1 MGTYKWNN
9 SNSTPNLTSEN
20 KEKNTKNICRI
31 FVDPDVKKTIILDEL
46 SMSYDKDNN
55 SFSNSQNNQ
64 LNMAGI
70 NYPVICI
77 NDIFIGVNEIA
88 LMEIDCT
95 NFLPTISLKITPIGD
110 GLLTKGAI
118 KDGDII
124 SLFFRTTSDVI
135 TPIRCDFIINS
146 NRVNGYEVNNPL
158 SSPSINLNGE
168 LFIPGIHS
176 SKDNIFTCG
185 TSKSAIKDVCKKL
198 GIGFA
203 FNDIDE
209 TNDKQLWFS
218 PKKKVVEYINDIIEH
233 SWKDEQSFFKC
244 WIDLYYN
251 LNFINVNK
259 MLISD
264 DDVDMTI
271 GTLIRDMQDLS
282 PVDTSEK
289 NAKISTK
296 VLTNNYNFKQTPFFI
311 FDIIPFNNSSKITT
325 EYGSK
330 INNEMFIHN
339 QNLYNQGDNPY
350 ITLENIQM
358 YDPKKVDNYM
368 ILRGRTKYN
377 KETSLENDM
386 SRANINT
393 DDINTH
399 TVWRGIQYT
408 ISDDDKDT
416 SINEWSGNVNLNY
429 NRAVSHNK
437 INNVELDKMYI
448 KVKVAS
454 PCLQIMRGEKVPVIL
469 HYKDEMSSF
478 STNNKDKKLS
488 DINKLYSGY
497 YFVDGYK
504 IVYKQNSSKD
514 NLFTNFYTEFTLKR
528 REWPVPVDYQ
538 KE

>member
-9 SNSTPNLTSEN
+9 DSKTPNIISDTQTNEN
-20 KEKNTKNICRI
+20 NICRI
-31 FVDPDVKKTIILDEL
+31 YVDNDIKRNIVLDEL
-46 SMSYDKDNN
+46 SMPYTKDNN
-55 SFSNSQNNQ
+55 SFGNKQNNQ
-64 LNMAGI
+64 MNMAGI

-77 NDIFIGVNEIA
+77 NDIFIGVNEII
-88 LMEIDCT
+88 LMEIECS
-95 NFLPTISLKITPIGD
+95 NFLPTISLKISPKGE

-124 SLFFRTTSDVI
+124 SIFFRTSSNVI

-146 NRVNGYEVNNPL
+146 NRVTGYEVNNPL
-158 SSPSINLNGE
+158 STPIINLSGE

-176 SKDNIFTCG
+176 SRDNIYTCG
-185 TSKSAIKDVCKKL
+185 TSKKAIKDICKKL

-203 FNDIDE
+203 FNDVDE

-218 PKKKVVEYINDIIEH
+218 PKKKVIEYINDVVEH
-233 SWKDEQSFFKC
+233 SWKDEQSFFKS

-259 MLISD
+259 MLTSD
-264 DDVDMTI
+264 DDIDMTI
-271 GTLIRDMQDLS
+271 GTMIRDMQDLS
-282 PVDTSEK
+282 PIDTSDK
-289 NAKISTK
+289 NAKITTK
-296 VLTNNYNFKQTPFFI
+296 VLSNNYNYKQTPFYI
-311 FDIIPFNNSSKITT
+311 FDITPVNNSSKITT

-330 INNEMFIHN
+330 IKNDMFIHN
-339 QNLYNQGDNPY
+339 HNYYNQGENPH

-377 KETSLENDM
+377 KETSSDNDM
-386 SRANINT
+386 QRANINT

-399 TVWRGIQYT
+399 SVWRGIQYT
-408 ISDDDKDT
+408 ISDKDKDT
-416 SINEWSGNVNLNY
+416 SVNGWSGNVNINY

-437 INNVELDKMYI
+437 INNVELDKMFI
-448 KVKVAS
+448 KVKVAG
-454 PCLQIMRGEKVPVIL
+454 PCLQIMRGEKIPVIL
-469 HYKDEMSSF
+469 HYKDEMSASV
-478 STNNKDKKLS
+478 TNNKDKKLA

-497 YFVDGYK
+497 YFVDGFK
-504 IVYKQNSSKD
+504 ILYKQNAAKD
-514 NLFTNFYTEFTLKR
+514 NTFTNFYTEFILKR
-528 REWPVPVDYQ
+528 REWPLPVDYQ